1 MSPDP
6 RLSAL
11 IGIPFVDGGRDPKRD
26 GGVDCWG
33 LTILAAR
40 VLGITLPDWPGV
52 SCDASGEVGAIM
64 GTEAADEARWM
75 RLDAPEPGAV
85 ALFATSP
92 EYPRLMTHAG
102 CCIGGQY
109 FLHTMRRHS
118 SVAARL
124 DNSRWKNALRGL
136 WRWVG

>member
-33 LTILAAR
+33 LTMLAAR

-85 ALFATSP
+85 ALFRSDP
-92 EYPRLMTHAG
+92 NYPDKLTHAG
-102 CCIGGQY
+102 VCIGGIW
-109 FLHTMRRHS
+109 FLHTQRKHF
-118 SVAARL
+118 SVKARF
-124 DNSRWKNALRGL
+124 DNPRWRLALGGI